1 MQEYI
6 TEAARLAEE
15 LRNTLDSLPDLATKY
30 ATAERE
36 YKIALSK
43 LTLQLRQDKMP
54 VTILQDVT
62 RGNKTVADLRFN
74 RDIAKELLKI
84 AYEKINTLKLQLRI
98 IQENSKQEWTSIK

>member
-36 YKIALSK
+36 YKIELSK
-43 LTLQLRQDKMP
+43 LTLELRSKGMP
-54 VTILQDVT
+54 VTILTDIT
-62 RGNKTVADLRFN
+62 RGNKKVADLRFN